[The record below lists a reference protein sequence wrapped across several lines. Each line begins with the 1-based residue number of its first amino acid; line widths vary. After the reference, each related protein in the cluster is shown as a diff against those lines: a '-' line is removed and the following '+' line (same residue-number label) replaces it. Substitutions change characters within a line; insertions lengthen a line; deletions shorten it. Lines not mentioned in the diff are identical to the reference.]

1 MADFRRTVAGMDKHG
16 LAKFLRGK
24 REQVSPADVGL
35 PEGRRRRTPG
45 LRREEVA
52 QLAYISVDHYTR
64 LEQARGRHPS
74 RRVLD
79 GIARALR
86 LSDQERAHLFDL
98 AGEREESR
106 SPEPARE
113 VRPSTRQLIDRLTD
127 AAAIV
132 VDDTCRVLAWN
143 PLAAALFE
151 DFSALA
157 GEERN
162 VIRRYFL
169 HPDPERRHYGMGI
182 SERFVVTAV
191 SYLRVALTRYP
202 GSRELRSLVEE
213 LLAGSADFARLWN
226 SQRFHIERHLH
237 HTVRHPRAGRIELDY
252 DVLTVPDQEQQVVIF
267 TAEPG
272 SPAYESLQFLKVIG
286 AEQVAAGA

>member
-1 MADFRRTVAGMDKHG
+1 MDKHG

-24 REQVSPADVGL
+24 REQVGPADVGL

-86 LSDQERAHLFDL
+86 LSDQERAHLFHL

-106 SPEPARE
+106 SPEPVRE
-113 VRPSTRQLIDRLTD
+113 VRPSTLRLVDRLTD

-157 GEERN
+157 GQERN

-169 HPDPERRHYGMGI
+169 HPDPERRHYGMGS

-191 SYLRVALTRYP
+191 SYLRVAVTRYP
-202 GSRELRSLVEE
+202 DSRELKSLIEE

-237 HTVRHPRAGRIELDY
+237 QTVRHPRAGQIELDF

-286 AEQVAAGA
+286 AEQVAAEA

>member
-1 MADFRRTVAGMDKHG
+1 MDKHG
-16 LAKFLRGK
+16 LARFLRSK
-24 REQVSPADVGL
+24 RESIRPADVGL
-35 PEGRRRRTPG
+35 PAGSRRRTPG

-79 GIARALR
+79 AIARALR
-86 LSDQERAHLFDL
+86 LSDQERAHLFHL
-98 AGEREESR
+98 AGEREDSR
-106 SPEPARE
+106 HAEPVSE
-113 VRPSTRQLIDRLTD
+113 VRPSTLNLVNRLTD

-151 DFSALA
+151 DFSGLE
-157 GEERN
+157 GQERN

-169 HPDPERRHYGMGI
+169 HPDPERRHYGMGS

-191 SYLRVALTRYP
+191 SYLRVAVTRYP
-202 GSRELRSLVEE
+202 DSRELKSLIEE
-213 LLAGSADFARLWN
+213 LVAGSAEFARLWN
-226 SQRFHIERHLH
+226 SQRFHIERHLR
-237 HTVRHPRAGRIELDY
+237 HTVRHPRAGQIELDY

-286 AEQVAAGA
+286 AERVAAEA